1 VVEIRWIKKMKITK
15 SRLLQII
22 REEVELHEKN
32 TFDISEED
40 LNAPSTEK
48 PVPTDKNGNVKNPE
62 DILKQAAG
70 GKLEELDV
78 EEDRLFGPKDPKG
91 KRPIIEPENG
101 RDKLEIK
108 IR

>member
-1 VVEIRWIKKMKITK
+1 MKITK

-48 PVPTDKNGNVKNPE
+48 PVPTDENGDVKEPQKVL
-62 DILKQAAG
+62 DAAAANE
-70 GKLEELDV
+70 LEEADV
-78 EEDRLFGPKDPKG
+78 EEDQLIKKG
-91 KRPIIEPENG
+91 NGVIEPKPKN
-101 RDKLEIK
+101 KLEIK